1 MTNTLYRH
9 PTSLRLS
16 DADIPHRQRPRS
28 ADRSRQRRRRR
39 VQRHGAR
46 RRHRLELLLICALY
60 HARNRRLYTGATA
73 NTTFPSVSQPI
84 PAAMRRFIEAVPGVR
99 HKNSFFRHM

>member
-28 ADRSRQRRRRR
+28 ANRSRQRRRSPPKRR
-39 VQRHGAR
+39 ATQHGTTVPI
-46 RRHRLELLLICALY
+46 LSGII
-60 HARNRRLYTGATA
+60 NATLG
-73 NTTFPSVSQPI
+73 I
-84 PAAMRRFIEAVPGVR
+84 PAQSPLLFQITKS
-99 HKNSFFRHM
+99 H